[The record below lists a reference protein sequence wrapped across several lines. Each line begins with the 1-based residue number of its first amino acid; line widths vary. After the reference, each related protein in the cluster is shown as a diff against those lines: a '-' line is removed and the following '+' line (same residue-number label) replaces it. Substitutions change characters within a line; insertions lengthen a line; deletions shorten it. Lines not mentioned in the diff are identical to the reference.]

1 MNFEIFNL
9 IFRQYLKI
17 YVGRG
22 AVNRMAVSCFGKD
35 KNEVNRMANAKVGE
49 IITFKRDGESHEGS
63 VTGVRENSVIVQYGY
78 SKEKDEPLTTIV
90 NHKNYKI
97 KK

>member
-1 MNFEIFNL
+1 MTI
-9 IFRQYLKI
+9 
-17 YVGRG
+17 
-22 AVNRMAVSCFGKD
+22 SCFGKD
-35 KNEVNRMANAKVGE
+35 KGEVKKMATAKIGD